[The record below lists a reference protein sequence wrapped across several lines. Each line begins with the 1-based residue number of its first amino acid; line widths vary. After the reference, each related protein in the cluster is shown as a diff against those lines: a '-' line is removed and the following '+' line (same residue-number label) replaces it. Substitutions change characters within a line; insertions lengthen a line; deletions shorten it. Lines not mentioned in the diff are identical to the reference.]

1 MRTPL
6 LLACFALTVVGC
18 SRNEP
23 KDEQTGS
30 AASSEQKTIET
41 SDIAC
46 NNEKATSAIHSYLVN
61 RIDQHAKKQSDIIQQ
76 QAGTV
81 VDMTILQNGLS
92 QVAINL
98 EGVNGSNGK
107 CQATVSFN
115 MPQAQLDNAD
125 KIYTRLKMPVAAEQ
139 IVSRGY
145 QLQNS
150 TLVANNV
157 GFGLSASGT
166 NYQVN
171 STTGDDVIGL
181 VGEIMANSA
190 LAQTLTQPSNTPLA
204 GSSAGAIP
212 VLPPVTSK
220 PSVAANNSQTSTTKP
235 VKKQTTEKPKTNSE
249 KNNSKKNNSEKTKT
263 DVTTTTSAKKNT
275 QSDSAD
281 KKSVKKSESTT
292 SDSADKK
299 SVKKSESTTSNADT
313 KSTATKSAASTGN
326 STEKSTKSVSHEKVP
341 TDTNVKL
348 TIEEKNEQY

>member
-18 SRNEP
+18 SRNEQ

-30 AASSEQKTIET
+30 AASSEQKSIET

-61 RIDQHAKKQSDIIQQ
+61 RIDQQAKKQSDIIQQ

-98 EGVNGSNGK
+98 ESVNGSNGK

-139 IVSRGY
+139 ITSRGY
-145 QLQNS
+145 RLQNS

-157 GFGLSASGT
+157 GFGLSASGA

-220 PSVAANNSQTSTTKP
+220 PSVAANNSQNSTTKP
-235 VKKQTTEKPKTNSE
+235 VKKQTTEQPKTG
-249 KNNSKKNNSEKTKT
+249 SEKTKT
-263 DVTTTTSAKKNT
+263 DVNNNTSDKKNT

-281 KKSVKKSESTT
+281 KISDKKSEP
-292 SDSADKK
+292 
-299 SVKKSESTTSNADT
+299 TTSNADS

-326 STEKSTKSVSHEKVP
+326 STDKSTKSVSHEKVP

>member
-6 LLACFALTVVGC
+6 LLACFALAVVGC
-18 SRNEP
+18 SRNEQ

-30 AASSEQKTIET
+30 AASSEQKSIET

-61 RIDQHAKKQSDIIQQ
+61 RIDQQAKKQSDIIQQ

-98 EGVNGSNGK
+98 ESVNGSNGK

-139 IVSRGY
+139 IASRGY

-157 GFGLSASGT
+157 GFGLSASGA

-212 VLPPVTSK
+212 VVPTVTSK
-220 PSVAANNSQTSTTKP
+220 PSVAANNSQNSTTKP
-235 VKKQTTEKPKTNSE
+235 VKKQTTEEPKTDSE
-249 KNNSKKNNSEKTKT
+249 KNDSEKTKT
-263 DVTTTTSAKKNT
+263 DVTTTSDKKNT
-275 QSDSAD
+275 ASDSAD

-292 SDSADKK
+292 A
-299 SVKKSESTTSNADT
+299 NADT
-313 KSTATKSAASTGN
+313 KSTATKSAAST
-326 STEKSTKSVSHEKVP
+326 SVDKSTKSVSHEKVP

>member
-1 MRTPL
+1 MSMIFPQNTLSKKMRTPL

-18 SRNEP
+18 SRNEQ

-30 AASSEQKTIET
+30 AASSEQKSIET

-61 RIDQHAKKQSDIIQQ
+61 RIDQQAKKQSDIIQQ

-98 EGVNGSNGK
+98 ESVNGSNGK

-139 IVSRGY
+139 IASRGY

-157 GFGLSASGT
+157 GFGLSASGA

-212 VLPPVTSK
+212 VVPTVTSK
-220 PSVAANNSQTSTTKP
+220 PSVAANNSQNSTTKP
-235 VKKQTTEKPKTNSE
+235 VKKQTTEEPKTDSE
-249 KNNSKKNNSEKTKT
+249 KNDSEKTKT
-263 DVTTTTSAKKNT
+263 DVTTTSDKKNT
-275 QSDSAD
+275 A
-281 KKSVKKSESTT
+281 

-299 SVKKSESTTSNADT
+299 SVKKSESTTSNADS
-313 KSTATKSAASTGN
+313 KSTATKSAAST
-326 STEKSTKSVSHEKVP
+326 STDKSTKSVSHEKVP

>member
-1 MRTPL
+1 MSMIFPQNTLSKKMRTPL

-18 SRNEP
+18 SRNEQ

-61 RIDQHAKKQSDIIQQ
+61 RIDQQAKKQSDIIQQ
-76 QAGTV
+76 QAGTI
-81 VDMTILQNGLS
+81 VDMSILQNGLS

-98 EGVNGSNGK
+98 ESVNGSNGK

-115 MPQAQLDNAD
+115 MPQAQLDNTD

-139 IVSRGY
+139 IASRGY

-150 TLVANNV
+150 TLVANHV
-157 GFGLSASGT
+157 GFGLSASGA

-212 VLPPVTSK
+212 VVPTVTSK
-220 PSVAANNSQTSTTKP
+220 PSVAANNSQNSTTKP
-235 VKKQTTEKPKTNSE
+235 VKKQTTEEPKTDSE
-249 KNNSKKNNSEKTKT
+249 KNDSEKTKT
-263 DVTTTTSAKKNT
+263 DVTTTSDKKNT
-275 QSDSAD
+275 ASDSAD
-281 KKSVKKSESTT
+281 KISDKKSESTT
-292 SDSADKK
+292 A
-299 SVKKSESTTSNADT
+299 NADT
-313 KSTATKSAASTGN
+313 KSTATKSAAST
-326 STEKSTKSVSHEKVP
+326 STDKSTKSVSHEKVP

>member
-1 MRTPL
+1 MSMIFPQNTLSKKMRTPL
-6 LLACFALTVVGC
+6 LLACFALAVVGC
-18 SRNEP
+18 SRNEQ

-30 AASSEQKTIET
+30 AASSEQKSIET
-41 SDIAC
+41 SNIAC

-61 RIDQHAKKQSDIIQQ
+61 GIDQQAKKQSDIIQQ

-81 VDMTILQNGLS
+81 VDMSILQNGLS

-98 EGVNGSNGK
+98 ESVNGSNGK

-139 IVSRGY
+139 IASRGY

-157 GFGLSASGT
+157 GFGLSASGA

-204 GSSAGAIP
+204 GSSAGAIA

-220 PSVAANNSQTSTTKP
+220 PSVAANNSQNSTTKP
-235 VKKQTTEKPKTNSE
+235 VKKQSTEEPKTNSE
-249 KNNSKKNNSEKTKT
+249 KNDSETIKT
-263 DVTTTTSAKKNT
+263 DVTTTTSANKNT
-275 QSDSAD
+275 PSDSTD
-281 KKSVKKSESTT
+281 KKSVKKSE
-292 SDSADKK
+292 A
-299 SVKKSESTTSNADT
+299 TTSNADT
-313 KSTATKSAASTGN
+313 KSTATKSAAST
-326 STEKSTKSVSHEKVP
+326 STDKSTKSLSHEKVP

>member
-1 MRTPL
+1 MSMIFPQNTLSKKMRTPL

-18 SRNEP
+18 SRNEQ

-61 RIDQHAKKQSDIIQQ
+61 RIDQQAKKQSDIIQQ
-76 QAGTV
+76 QAGTM

-98 EGVNGSNGK
+98 ESVNGSNGK

-115 MPQAQLDNAD
+115 MPQAQLDNTD

-139 IVSRGY
+139 IASRGY

-157 GFGLSASGT
+157 GFGLSASGA

-212 VLPPVTSK
+212 VVPTVTSK
-220 PSVAANNSQTSTTKP
+220 PSVAANNSQNSTTKP
-235 VKKQTTEKPKTNSE
+235 VKKQTTEEPKTDSE
-249 KNNSKKNNSEKTKT
+249 KNDSEKTKT
-263 DVTTTTSAKKNT
+263 DVTTTSDKKNT
-275 QSDSAD
+275 ASDSAD
-281 KKSVKKSESTT
+281 KKSVKKSEATT
-292 SDSADKK
+292 A
-299 SVKKSESTTSNADT
+299 NADS
-313 KSTATKSAASTGN
+313 KSTATKSAAST
-326 STEKSTKSVSHEKVP
+326 STDKSTKSVSHEKVP

>member
-1 MRTPL
+1 MSMIFPQNTLSKKMRTPL
-6 LLACFALTVVGC
+6 LLACFALAVVGC
-18 SRNEP
+18 SRNEQ

-30 AASSEQKTIET
+30 ATSSEQKSIET

-61 RIDQHAKKQSDIIQQ
+61 RIDQQAKKQSDIIQQ

-81 VDMTILQNGLS
+81 VDMSILQNGLS

-139 IVSRGY
+139 IASRGY

-157 GFGLSASGT
+157 GFGLSASGA

-204 GSSAGAIP
+204 GSSAGAIA
-212 VLPPVTSK
+212 VLPPVTSR
-220 PSVAANNSQTSTTKP
+220 PSVAANNSQNSTTKP
-235 VKKQTTEKPKTNSE
+235 VKKQTTEQPKTG
-249 KNNSKKNNSEKTKT
+249 SEKTKT
-263 DVTTTTSAKKNT
+263 DVTTTTSDKKNT
-275 QSDSAD
+275 A
-281 KKSVKKSESTT
+281 

-299 SVKKSESTTSNADT
+299 SVKKSESTTSNADS

-326 STEKSTKSVSHEKVP
+326 STDKSTKSVSHEKVP

-348 TIEEKNEQY
+348 TIEGKNEQY

>member
-1 MRTPL
+1 MSMIFPQNTLSKKMRTPL
-6 LLACFALTVVGC
+6 LLACFALAVVGC
-18 SRNEP
+18 SRNEQ

-61 RIDQHAKKQSDIIQQ
+61 RIDQQAKKQSDIIQQ

-125 KIYTRLKMPVAAEQ
+125 KIYSRLKMPAAAEQ
-139 IVSRGY
+139 IASRGY

-150 TLVANNV
+150 TLVANSV
-157 GFGLSASGT
+157 GFGLSASGA

-190 LAQTLTQPSNTPLA
+190 LAQTLTQPSNMPLA

-212 VLPPVTSK
+212 VVPTVTSK
-220 PSVAANNSQTSTTKP
+220 PSVAANNSQNSTTKP
-235 VKKQTTEKPKTNSE
+235 VKKQTTEKPKTGSE
-249 KNNSKKNNSEKTKT
+249 KNDSEKTKT
-263 DVTTTTSAKKNT
+263 DVPTISDKKNT
-275 QSDSAD
+275 ASDSSD

-292 SDSADKK
+292 A
-299 SVKKSESTTSNADT
+299 NADS
-313 KSTATKSAASTGN
+313 KSSATKSAAST
-326 STEKSTKSVSHEKVP
+326 STDKSTKPVSHEKVP

>member
-1 MRTPL
+1 MSMIFPQNTLSKKMRTPL

-18 SRNEP
+18 SRNEQ

-61 RIDQHAKKQSDIIQQ
+61 RIDQQAKKQSDIIQQ

-98 EGVNGSNGK
+98 ESVNGSNGK

-139 IVSRGY
+139 ITSRGY

-157 GFGLSASGT
+157 GFGLSASGA

-212 VLPPVTSK
+212 VVPTVTSK
-220 PSVAANNSQTSTTKP
+220 PSVAANNSQNSTTKP
-235 VKKQTTEKPKTNSE
+235 VKKQTTEEPKTDSE
-249 KNNSKKNNSEKTKT
+249 KNDSEKTKT
-263 DVTTTTSAKKNT
+263 DVTTTSDKKNT
-275 QSDSAD
+275 ASDSAD
-281 KKSVKKSESTT
+281 KISVKKSESTT
-292 SDSADKK
+292 A
-299 SVKKSESTTSNADT
+299 NADT
-313 KSTATKSAASTGN
+313 KSTATKSAAST
-326 STEKSTKSVSHEKVP
+326 STDKSTKSVSHEKVP

>member
-1 MRTPL
+1 MSMIFPQNTLSKKMRTPL
-6 LLACFALTVVGC
+6 LLACFALAVVGC
-18 SRNEP
+18 SRNEQ

-30 AASSEQKTIET
+30 AASSEQKPIET

-61 RIDQHAKKQSDIIQQ
+61 RIDQQAKKQSDIIQQ

-81 VDMTILQNGLS
+81 VDMSILQNGLS

-98 EGVNGSNGK
+98 ESVNGSNGK
-107 CQATVSFN
+107 CQATVLFN

-125 KIYTRLKMPVAAEQ
+125 KIYTRLKIPVAAEQ
-139 IVSRGY
+139 IASRGY

-157 GFGLSASGT
+157 GFGLSASGA

-212 VLPPVTSK
+212 VVPTVTSK
-220 PSVAANNSQTSTTKP
+220 PSVAANNSQNSTTKP
-235 VKKQTTEKPKTNSE
+235 VKKQTTEEPKTDSE
-249 KNNSKKNNSEKTKT
+249 KNDSEKTKT
-263 DVTTTTSAKKNT
+263 DVTNTSDKKNT

-281 KKSVKKSESTT
+281 KISDKKSEP
-292 SDSADKK
+292 
-299 SVKKSESTTSNADT
+299 TTSNADS
-313 KSTATKSAASTGN
+313 KSTATKSAAST
-326 STEKSTKSVSHEKVP
+326 STDKSTKSVSHEKVP

>member
-1 MRTPL
+1 MSMIFPQNTLSKKMLTPL

-18 SRNEP
+18 SRNEQ

-30 AASSEQKTIET
+30 TASSEQKPIET

-46 NNEKATSAIHSYLVN
+46 NNDKATGAIHSYLVN
-61 RIDQHAKKQSDIIQQ
+61 RIDQQAKKQSDIIQQ
-76 QAGTV
+76 QAGTM

-98 EGVNGSNGK
+98 ESVNGSNGK

-139 IVSRGY
+139 IASRGY

-157 GFGLSASGT
+157 GFGLSASGA

-212 VLPPVTSK
+212 VVPTVTSK
-220 PSVAANNSQTSTTKP
+220 PSVAANNSQNSTTKP
-235 VKKQTTEKPKTNSE
+235 VKKQTTEEPKTDSE
-249 KNNSKKNNSEKTKT
+249 KNDSEKTKT
-263 DVTTTTSAKKNT
+263 DVTTTSDKKNT
-275 QSDSAD
+275 ASDSVD

-292 SDSADKK
+292 A
-299 SVKKSESTTSNADT
+299 NADT
-313 KSTATKSAASTGN
+313 KSTATKSAAST
-326 STEKSTKSVSHEKVP
+326 STDKSTKSVSHEKVP

>member
-1 MRTPL
+1 MSMIFPQNTLSKKMRTPL

-18 SRNEP
+18 SRNEQ

-30 AASSEQKTIET
+30 AASSEQKPIEM

-61 RIDQHAKKQSDIIQQ
+61 RIDQQAKKQSDIIQQ
-76 QAGTV
+76 QAGTI

-98 EGVNGSNGK
+98 ESVNGSNGK

-139 IVSRGY
+139 ITSRGY

-157 GFGLSASGT
+157 GFGLSASGA

-212 VLPPVTSK
+212 VVPTVTSK
-220 PSVAANNSQTSTTKP
+220 PSVAANNSQNSTTKP
-235 VKKQTTEKPKTNSE
+235 VKKQTTEEPKTDSE
-249 KNNSKKNNSEKTKT
+249 KNDSEKTKT
-263 DVTTTTSAKKNT
+263 DVTTTSDKKNT
-275 QSDSAD
+275 ASDSAD
-281 KKSVKKSESTT
+281 KISDKKSEP
-292 SDSADKK
+292 
-299 SVKKSESTTSNADT
+299 TTSNADS
-313 KSTATKSAASTGN
+313 KSTATKSAAST
-326 STEKSTKSVSHEKVP
+326 STDKSTKSVSHEKVP

>member
-1 MRTPL
+1 MSMIFPQNTLSKKMRTPL

-18 SRNEP
+18 SRNEQ

-61 RIDQHAKKQSDIIQQ
+61 RIDQQAKKQSDIIQQ
-76 QAGTV
+76 QAGTI
-81 VDMTILQNGLS
+81 VDMSILQNGLS

-98 EGVNGSNGK
+98 ESVNGSNGK

-139 IVSRGY
+139 IASRGY

-212 VLPPVTSK
+212 VVPTVTSK
-220 PSVAANNSQTSTTKP
+220 PSVAANNSQNSTTKP
-235 VKKQTTEKPKTNSE
+235 VKKQTTEEPKTDSE
-249 KNNSKKNNSEKTKT
+249 KNDSEKTKT
-263 DVTTTTSAKKNT
+263 DVTNTSDKKNT

-281 KKSVKKSESTT
+281 KISDKKSEP
-292 SDSADKK
+292 
-299 SVKKSESTTSNADT
+299 TTSNADS
-313 KSTATKSAASTGN
+313 KSTATKSAAST
-326 STEKSTKSVSHEKVP
+326 STDKSTKSVSHEKVP

>member
-1 MRTPL
+1 MSMIFPQNTLSKKMRTPL
-6 LLACFALTVVGC
+6 LLACFALAVVGC
-18 SRNEP
+18 SRNEQ

-30 AASSEQKTIET
+30 AASSEQQPIET

-46 NNEKATSAIHSYLVN
+46 NNDKATSAIHSYLVN
-61 RIDQHAKKQSDIIQQ
+61 RIDQQAKKQSDIIQQ

-81 VDMTILQNGLS
+81 VDMSILQNGLS

-98 EGVNGSNGK
+98 ESVNGSNGK
-107 CQATVSFN
+107 CQATVLFN

-125 KIYTRLKMPVAAEQ
+125 KIYTRLKIPVAAEQ
-139 IVSRGY
+139 ITSRGY

-212 VLPPVTSK
+212 VLPPVTSR
-220 PSVAANNSQTSTTKP
+220 PSVAANNSQNSTTKP
-235 VKKQTTEKPKTNSE
+235 VKKQTTEQPKTG
-249 KNNSKKNNSEKTKT
+249 SEKTKT
-263 DVTTTTSAKKNT
+263 DVNNTSDKKNT

-281 KKSVKKSESTT
+281 KISDKKSEP
-292 SDSADKK
+292 
-299 SVKKSESTTSNADT
+299 TTSNADS
-313 KSTATKSAASTGN
+313 KSTATKSAAST
-326 STEKSTKSVSHEKVP
+326 STDKSTKSVSHEKVP

>member
-1 MRTPL
+1 MIFPQNTLSKKMRTPL

-18 SRNEP
+18 SRNEQ

-30 AASSEQKTIET
+30 TASSEQKTIET

-61 RIDQHAKKQSDIIQQ
+61 RIDQQAKKQSDIIQQ

-125 KIYTRLKMPVAAEQ
+125 KIYTRLKMPAAAEQ
-139 IVSRGY
+139 IASRGY

-157 GFGLSASGT
+157 GYGLSASGT
-166 NYQVN
+166 NYQVT

-204 GSSAGAIP
+204 GSSAGAIA

-220 PSVAANNSQTSTTKP
+220 PSVAANNSQNSTTKP
-235 VKKQTTEKPKTNSE
+235 VKKQTTEKPKTGSE
-249 KNNSKKNNSEKTKT
+249 KNDSEKTKT
-263 DVTTTTSAKKNT
+263 DVTTTTPAKKNT
-275 QSDSAD
+275 Q
-281 KKSVKKSESTT
+281 

-313 KSTATKSAASTGN
+313 KSTATKSAASSGN
-326 STEKSTKSVSHEKVP
+326 STEKSTKPVSHEKVP

>member
-1 MRTPL
+1 MSMIFPQNTLSKKMRTPL
-6 LLACFALTVVGC
+6 LLACFALAVVGC
-18 SRNEP
+18 SRNEQ

-30 AASSEQKTIET
+30 AASSEQQPIET

-61 RIDQHAKKQSDIIQQ
+61 RIDQQAKKQSDIIQQ

-98 EGVNGSNGK
+98 ESVNGSNGK

-139 IVSRGY
+139 IASRGY

-150 TLVANNV
+150 TLVANPV
-157 GFGLSASGT
+157 GFGLSASGA

-212 VLPPVTSK
+212 VVPTVTSK
-220 PSVAANNSQTSTTKP
+220 PSVAANNSQNSTTKP
-235 VKKQTTEKPKTNSE
+235 VKKQTTEEPKTDSE
-249 KNNSKKNNSEKTKT
+249 KNDSEKTKT
-263 DVTTTTSAKKNT
+263 DVTTIPAKKNT
-275 QSDSAD
+275 A
-281 KKSVKKSESTT
+281 

-313 KSTATKSAASTGN
+313 KSTKP
-326 STEKSTKSVSHEKVP
+326 VSHEKVP

>member
-1 MRTPL
+1 MSMIFPQNTLSKKMRTPL

-18 SRNEP
+18 SRNEQ

-30 AASSEQKTIET
+30 AASSEQQPIET

-61 RIDQHAKKQSDIIQQ
+61 RIDQQAKKQSDIIQQ

-98 EGVNGSNGK
+98 ESVNGSNGK

-125 KIYTRLKMPVAAEQ
+125 KIYTRLKMPAAAEQ
-139 IVSRGY
+139 IASRGY

-212 VLPPVTSK
+212 VVPTVTSK
-220 PSVAANNSQTSTTKP
+220 PSVAANNSQNSTTKP
-235 VKKQTTEKPKTNSE
+235 VKKQTTEEPKTDSE
-249 KNNSKKNNSEKTKT
+249 KNDSEKTKT
-263 DVTTTTSAKKNT
+263 DVTTIPAKKNT
-275 QSDSAD
+275 A
-281 KKSVKKSESTT
+281 

-313 KSTATKSAASTGN
+313 KSTKP
-326 STEKSTKSVSHEKVP
+326 VSHEKVP

-348 TIEEKNEQY
+348 TIEGKNEQY

>member
-1 MRTPL
+1 MSMIFPQNTLSKKMRTPL

-18 SRNEP
+18 SRNEQ

-30 AASSEQKTIET
+30 AASSEQKSIET

-61 RIDQHAKKQSDIIQQ
+61 RIDQQAKKQSDIIQQ

-98 EGVNGSNGK
+98 ESVNGSNGK

-139 IVSRGY
+139 IASRGY

-157 GFGLSASGT
+157 GFGLSASGA

-212 VLPPVTSK
+212 VVPTVTSK
-220 PSVAANNSQTSTTKP
+220 PSVAANNSQNSTTKP
-235 VKKQTTEKPKTNSE
+235 VKKQTTEEPKTDSE
-249 KNNSKKNNSEKTKT
+249 KNDSEKTKT
-263 DVTTTTSAKKNT
+263 DLTNNTSDKKNT

-281 KKSVKKSESTT
+281 KISDKKSEP
-292 SDSADKK
+292 
-299 SVKKSESTTSNADT
+299 TTSNADS
-313 KSTATKSAASTGN
+313 KSTATKSAAST
-326 STEKSTKSVSHEKVP
+326 STDKSTKSVSHEKVP

-348 TIEEKNEQY
+348 TIEGKNEQY

>member
-1 MRTPL
+1 MSMIFPQNTLSKKMRTPL
-6 LLACFALTVVGC
+6 LLACFALAVVGC
-18 SRNEP
+18 SRNEQ
-23 KDEQTGS
+23 KDGQTGS

-61 RIDQHAKKQSDIIQQ
+61 RIDQQAKKQSDVIQQ

-98 EGVNGSNGK
+98 ESVNGSNGK

-115 MPQAQLDNAD
+115 MSQAQLDNAD
-125 KIYTRLKMPVAAEQ
+125 KIYTRLKMPAAAEQ
-139 IVSRGY
+139 IASRGY

-157 GFGLSASGT
+157 GFGLSTSGT

-220 PSVAANNSQTSTTKP
+220 PNVAANNSQTSTTKP
-235 VKKQTTEKPKTNSE
+235 VKKQTTEKPK
-249 KNNSKKNNSEKTKT
+249 NNSEKTKT
-263 DVTTTTSAKKNT
+263 NVTTTTPAKKNT

-292 SDSADKK
+292 S
-299 SVKKSESTTSNADT
+299 NADS
-313 KSTATKSAASTGN
+313 KSTATKPAASTGN
-326 STEKSTKSVSHEKVP
+326 STDKSTKPVSHEKVP

>member
-1 MRTPL
+1 MSMIFPQNTLSKKMRTPL
-6 LLACFALTVVGC
+6 LMACFALAVVGC
-18 SRNEP
+18 SRNEQ

-30 AASSEQKTIET
+30 AASSEQQLIET

-61 RIDQHAKKQSDIIQQ
+61 RIDQQAKKQSDIIQQ
-76 QAGTV
+76 QAGTI

-98 EGVNGSNGK
+98 ESVNGSNGK

-139 IVSRGY
+139 IASRGY

-157 GFGLSASGT
+157 GFGLSASGA

-204 GSSAGAIP
+204 GSSAGDIA

-235 VKKQTTEKPKTNSE
+235 VKKQSTEEPKTDSE
-249 KNNSKKNNSEKTKT
+249 KNDSETIKT
-263 DVTTTTSAKKNT
+263 DLTTTSDKKNT
-275 QSDSAD
+275 ASDSAD
-281 KKSVKKSESTT
+281 KKSVKKSEATT
-292 SDSADKK
+292 A
-299 SVKKSESTTSNADT
+299 NADT
-313 KSTATKSAASTGN
+313 KSTATKSAAST
-326 STEKSTKSVSHEKVP
+326 STDKSTKSVSHEKVP

>member
-1 MRTPL
+1 MSMIFPQNTLSKKMRTPL
-6 LLACFALTVVGC
+6 LMACFALAVVGC
-18 SRNEP
+18 SRNEQ

-30 AASSEQKTIET
+30 AASSEQQLIET

-61 RIDQHAKKQSDIIQQ
+61 RIDQQAKKQSDIIQQ
-76 QAGTV
+76 QAGTI

-98 EGVNGSNGK
+98 ESVNGSNGK

-139 IVSRGY
+139 IASRGY

-157 GFGLSASGT
+157 GFGLSASGA

-204 GSSAGAIP
+204 GSSAGDIA

-235 VKKQTTEKPKTNSE
+235 VKKQSTEEPKTDSE
-249 KNNSKKNNSEKTKT
+249 KNDSETIKT
-263 DVTTTTSAKKNT
+263 DLTTTSDKKNT
-275 QSDSAD
+275 ASDSAD
-281 KKSVKKSESTT
+281 KKSVKKSE
-292 SDSADKK
+292 A
-299 SVKKSESTTSNADT
+299 TTSNADT
-313 KSTATKSAASTGN
+313 KSTATKSAAST
-326 STEKSTKSVSHEKVP
+326 STDKSTKSVSHEKVP

>member
-1 MRTPL
+1 MSMIFPQNTLSKKMLTPL
-6 LLACFALTVVGC
+6 LMACFALTVVGC
-18 SRNEP
+18 SRNEQ

-30 AASSEQKTIET
+30 AVSSEQKTIET

-46 NNEKATSAIHSYLVN
+46 NNEKATNAIHSYLVN
-61 RIDQHAKKQSDIIQQ
+61 RIDQQAKKQSDIIQQ

-98 EGVNGSNGK
+98 ESVNGSNGK

-139 IVSRGY
+139 IASRGY

-157 GFGLSASGT
+157 GFGLSASGA

-212 VLPPVTSK
+212 VVPTVTSK
-220 PSVAANNSQTSTTKP
+220 PSVAANNSQNSTTKP
-235 VKKQTTEKPKTNSE
+235 VKKQTTEEPKTDSE
-249 KNNSKKNNSEKTKT
+249 KNDSEKTKT
-263 DVTTTTSAKKNT
+263 DVTTTSDKKNT
-275 QSDSAD
+275 ASDSAD

-292 SDSADKK
+292 A
-299 SVKKSESTTSNADT
+299 NADT
-313 KSTATKSAASTGN
+313 KSTATKSAAST
-326 STEKSTKSVSHEKVP
+326 STDKSTKSVSHEKVP

>member
-1 MRTPL
+1 MSMIFPQNTLSKKMRTPL
-6 LLACFALTVVGC
+6 LLACFALAVVGC
-18 SRNEP
+18 SRNEQ

-30 AASSEQKTIET
+30 AASSEQKIIET

-61 RIDQHAKKQSDIIQQ
+61 RIDQQAKKQSDIIQQ
-76 QAGTV
+76 QAGTI
-81 VDMTILQNGLS
+81 VDMSILQNGLS

-98 EGVNGSNGK
+98 ESVNGSNGK

-139 IVSRGY
+139 IASRGY

-157 GFGLSASGT
+157 GFGLSASGA

-212 VLPPVTSK
+212 VVPPVTSK

-235 VKKQTTEKPKTNSE
+235 VKKETTEKPKTGSE
-249 KNNSKKNNSEKTKT
+249 KNSSDKTKT
-263 DVTTTTSAKKNT
+263 DVTTTSDKKNT
-275 QSDSAD
+275 A
-281 KKSVKKSESTT
+281 

-313 KSTATKSAASTGN
+313 KSTKP
-326 STEKSTKSVSHEKVP
+326 VSHEKVP

>member
-1 MRTPL
+1 MSMIFPQNTLSKKMRTPL

-18 SRNEP
+18 SRNEQ

-61 RIDQHAKKQSDIIQQ
+61 RIDQQAKKQSDIIQQ
-76 QAGTV
+76 QAGTM
-81 VDMTILQNGLS
+81 VDMSILQNGLS

-98 EGVNGSNGK
+98 ESVNGSNGK

-139 IVSRGY
+139 IASRGY

-157 GFGLSASGT
+157 GFGLSASGA

-204 GSSAGAIP
+204 GSSADAIP

-235 VKKQTTEKPKTNSE
+235 VKKQTTEEPKTDSE
-249 KNNSKKNNSEKTKT
+249 KNDSEKTKT
-263 DVTTTTSAKKNT
+263 DVTNTSDKKNT

-281 KKSVKKSESTT
+281 KISDKKSESTT
-292 SDSADKK
+292 A
-299 SVKKSESTTSNADT
+299 NADT
-313 KSTATKSAASTGN
+313 KSTATKSAAST
-326 STEKSTKSVSHEKVP
+326 STDKSTKSVSHEKVP

>member
-1 MRTPL
+1 MSMIFPQNTLSKKMRMPL
-6 LLACFALTVVGC
+6 LLACFALAVVGC
-18 SRNEP
+18 SRNEQ
-23 KDEQTGS
+23 KDGQTGS
-30 AASSEQKTIET
+30 TASSEQQPIET

-46 NNEKATSAIHSYLVN
+46 NNDKAADAIHSYLVN
-61 RIDQHAKKQSDIIQQ
+61 RIDQQAKKQSDIIQQ
-76 QAGTV
+76 QAGTM

-98 EGVNGSNGK
+98 ESVKGSNGK

-139 IVSRGY
+139 IASRGY

-157 GFGLSASGT
+157 GFGLSASGA

-204 GSSAGAIP
+204 GSSAGDIA

-235 VKKQTTEKPKTNSE
+235 VKKQSTEEPKTDSE
-249 KNNSKKNNSEKTKT
+249 KNDSETIKT
-263 DVTTTTSAKKNT
+263 DLTTTSDKKNT
-275 QSDSAD
+275 ASDSAD
-281 KKSVKKSESTT
+281 KKSVKKSE
-292 SDSADKK
+292 A
-299 SVKKSESTTSNADT
+299 TTSNADT
-313 KSTATKSAASTGN
+313 KSTATKSAAST
-326 STEKSTKSVSHEKVP
+326 STDKSTKSVSHEKVP

>member
-1 MRTPL
+1 MSMIFPQNTLSKKMRTPL
-6 LLACFALTVVGC
+6 LLACFALAVVGS
-18 SRNEP
+18 SRNEQ

-61 RIDQHAKKQSDIIQQ
+61 RIDQQAKKQSDIIQQ

-98 EGVNGSNGK
+98 ESVNGSNGK

-139 IVSRGY
+139 IASRGY

-157 GFGLSASGT
+157 GFGLSASGA

-220 PSVAANNSQTSTTKP
+220 PSVAANNSQNSTTKP
-235 VKKQTTEKPKTNSE
+235 VKKQTTEKPKTGSE
-249 KNNSKKNNSEKTKT
+249 KNSSEKTKT
-263 DVTTTTSAKKNT
+263 DVTTTTSDKKNT
-275 QSDSAD
+275 A
-281 KKSVKKSESTT
+281 

-326 STEKSTKSVSHEKVP
+326 STDKSTKSVSHEKVP

>member
-1 MRTPL
+1 MSMIFPQNTLSKKMLTPL

-18 SRNEP
+18 SRNEQ

-30 AASSEQKTIET
+30 TASSEQKPIET

-46 NNEKATSAIHSYLVN
+46 NNEKATGAIHSYLVN
-61 RIDQHAKKQSDIIQQ
+61 RIDQQAKKQSDIIQQ
-76 QAGTV
+76 QAGTI

-98 EGVNGSNGK
+98 ESVNGSNGK

-139 IVSRGY
+139 IASRGY

-157 GFGLSASGT
+157 GFGLSASGA

-212 VLPPVTSK
+212 VVPTVTSK
-220 PSVAANNSQTSTTKP
+220 PSVAANNSQNSTTKP
-235 VKKQTTEKPKTNSE
+235 VKKQTTEEPKTDSE
-249 KNNSKKNNSEKTKT
+249 KNDSEKTKT
-263 DVTTTTSAKKNT
+263 DVTTTSDKKNT
-275 QSDSAD
+275 ASDSAD

-292 SDSADKK
+292 A
-299 SVKKSESTTSNADT
+299 NADT
-313 KSTATKSAASTGN
+313 KSTATKSAAST
-326 STEKSTKSVSHEKVP
+326 STDKSTKSVSHEKIP

>member
-1 MRTPL
+1 MSMIFPQNTLSKKMRTPL
-6 LLACFALTVVGC
+6 LLACFALAVVGC
-18 SRNEP
+18 SRNEQ

-46 NNEKATSAIHSYLVN
+46 NNEKATDAIHSYLVN
-61 RIDQHAKKQSDIIQQ
+61 RIDQQAKKQSDIIQQ
-76 QAGTV
+76 QAGTM

-98 EGVNGSNGK
+98 ESVNGSNGK

-139 IVSRGY
+139 IASRGY

-157 GFGLSASGT
+157 GFGLSASGA

-212 VLPPVTSK
+212 VVPTVTSK
-220 PSVAANNSQTSTTKP
+220 PSVAANNSQNSTTKP
-235 VKKQTTEKPKTNSE
+235 VKKQTTEKPKTGSE
-249 KNNSKKNNSEKTKT
+249 KNDSEKTKT
-263 DVTTTTSAKKNT
+263 DVPTISDKKNT
-275 QSDSAD
+275 ASDSSD

-292 SDSADKK
+292 A
-299 SVKKSESTTSNADT
+299 NADS
-313 KSTATKSAASTGN
+313 KSSATKSAAST
-326 STEKSTKSVSHEKVP
+326 STDKSTKPVSHEKVP

>member
-1 MRTPL
+1 MSMIFPQNTLSKKMLTPL

-18 SRNEP
+18 SRNEQ

-30 AASSEQKTIET
+30 AASSEQQPIET

-46 NNEKATSAIHSYLVN
+46 NNDKATSAIHSYLVN
-61 RIDQHAKKQSDIIQQ
+61 RIDQQAKKQSDIIQQ
-76 QAGTV
+76 QAGTM

-98 EGVNGSNGK
+98 ESVKGSNGK

-139 IVSRGY
+139 ITSRGY

-212 VLPPVTSK
+212 VVPTVTSK
-220 PSVAANNSQTSTTKP
+220 PSVAANNSQNSTTKP
-235 VKKQTTEKPKTNSE
+235 VKKQTTEEPKTDSE
-249 KNNSKKNNSEKTKT
+249 KNDSEKTKT
-263 DVTTTTSAKKNT
+263 DVTTTSDKKNT
-275 QSDSAD
+275 ASDSAD
-281 KKSVKKSESTT
+281 KISDKKSESTT
-292 SDSADKK
+292 A
-299 SVKKSESTTSNADT
+299 NADT
-313 KSTATKSAASTGN
+313 KSTATKSAAST
-326 STEKSTKSVSHEKVP
+326 STDKSTKSVSHEKVP

>member
-1 MRTPL
+1 MSMIFPQNTLSKKMRTPL

-18 SRNEP
+18 SRNEQ

-41 SDIAC
+41 PDIAC

-61 RIDQHAKKQSDIIQQ
+61 RIDQQAKKQSDIIQQ
-76 QAGTV
+76 QAGTI
-81 VDMTILQNGLS
+81 VDMSILQNGLS

-98 EGVNGSNGK
+98 ESVNGSNGK

-139 IVSRGY
+139 IASRGY

-157 GFGLSASGT
+157 GFGLSASGA

-204 GSSAGAIP
+204 GSSAGDIA

-235 VKKQTTEKPKTNSE
+235 VKKQSTEEPKTDSE
-249 KNNSKKNNSEKTKT
+249 KNDSETIKT
-263 DVTTTTSAKKNT
+263 DLTTTSDKKNT
-275 QSDSAD
+275 ASDSAD

-292 SDSADKK
+292 A
-299 SVKKSESTTSNADT
+299 NADT
-313 KSTATKSAASTGN
+313 KSTATKSAAST
-326 STEKSTKSVSHEKVP
+326 STDKSTKSVSHEKVP

>member
-1 MRTPL
+1 MSMIFPQNKLSKKMRTPL
-6 LLACFALTVVGC
+6 LLACFALAVVGC
-18 SRNEP
+18 SRNEQ

-61 RIDQHAKKQSDIIQQ
+61 RIDQQAKKQSDIIQQ
-76 QAGTV
+76 QAGTM

-98 EGVNGSNGK
+98 ESVNGSNGK

-139 IVSRGY
+139 IASRGY

-212 VLPPVTSK
+212 VVPPVTSK
-220 PSVAANNSQTSTTKP
+220 PSVAANNSQNSTTKP
-235 VKKQTTEKPKTNSE
+235 VKKQTTEKPKTG
-249 KNNSKKNNSEKTKT
+249 SEKTKT
-263 DVTTTTSAKKNT
+263 DVTTTTSDKKNT
-275 QSDSAD
+275 A
-281 KKSVKKSESTT
+281 

-313 KSTATKSAASTGN
+313 KSTATKPTANTGN
-326 STEKSTKSVSHEKVP
+326 STDKSTKSVSHEKVP

>member
-1 MRTPL
+1 MSMIFPQNTLSKKMRMPL
-6 LLACFALTVVGC
+6 LLACFALAVVGC
-18 SRNEP
+18 SRNEQ

-30 AASSEQKTIET
+30 AASSEQQPIET

-46 NNEKATSAIHSYLVN
+46 NNDKATSAIHSYLVN
-61 RIDQHAKKQSDIIQQ
+61 RIDQQAKKQSDIIQQ

-98 EGVNGSNGK
+98 ESVNGSNGK

-139 IVSRGY
+139 ITSRGY

-157 GFGLSASGT
+157 GFGLSASGA

-212 VLPPVTSK
+212 VVPTVTSK
-220 PSVAANNSQTSTTKP
+220 PSVAANNSQNSTTKP
-235 VKKQTTEKPKTNSE
+235 VKKQTTEQPKTG
-249 KNNSKKNNSEKTKT
+249 SEKTKT
-263 DVTTTTSAKKNT
+263 DVTNTSDKKNT

-281 KKSVKKSESTT
+281 KISDKKSEP
-292 SDSADKK
+292 
-299 SVKKSESTTSNADT
+299 TTSNADS
-313 KSTATKSAASTGN
+313 KSTATKSAAST
-326 STEKSTKSVSHEKVP
+326 SVDKSTKSVSHEKVP

>member
-1 MRTPL
+1 MSMIFPQNTLSKKMRTPL
-6 LLACFALTVVGC
+6 LLACFALAVVGC
-18 SRNEP
+18 SRNEQ
-23 KDEQTGS
+23 KDGQTGS
-30 AASSEQKTIET
+30 AASSEQQPIET

-61 RIDQHAKKQSDIIQQ
+61 RIDQQAKKQSDIIQQ

-98 EGVNGSNGK
+98 ESVNGSNGK

-139 IVSRGY
+139 IASRGY

-150 TLVANNV
+150 TLVANPV
-157 GFGLSASGT
+157 GFGLSASGA

-212 VLPPVTSK
+212 VVPTVTSK
-220 PSVAANNSQTSTTKP
+220 PSVAANNSQNSTTKP
-235 VKKQTTEKPKTNSE
+235 VKKQTTEQPKTG
-249 KNNSKKNNSEKTKT
+249 SEKTKT
-263 DVTTTTSAKKNT
+263 DVTNTSDKKNT

-281 KKSVKKSESTT
+281 KISDKKSEP
-292 SDSADKK
+292 
-299 SVKKSESTTSNADT
+299 TTSNADS
-313 KSTATKSAASTGN
+313 KSTATKSAAST
-326 STEKSTKSVSHEKVP
+326 STDKSTKSVSHEKVP

>member
-1 MRTPL
+1 MSMIFPQNTLSKKMRTPL

-18 SRNEP
+18 SRNEQ

-30 AASSEQKTIET
+30 ATSSEQQTIET

-46 NNEKATSAIHSYLVN
+46 NNEKATDAIHSYLVN
-61 RIDQHAKKQSDIIQQ
+61 RIDQQAKKQSDIIQQ

-139 IVSRGY
+139 IASRGY

-157 GFGLSASGT
+157 GFSLSASGA

-212 VLPPVTSK
+212 VVPTVTSK
-220 PSVAANNSQTSTTKP
+220 PSVAANNSQNSTTKP
-235 VKKQTTEKPKTNSE
+235 VKKQTTEEPKTDSE
-249 KNNSKKNNSEKTKT
+249 KNDSEKTKT
-263 DVTTTTSAKKNT
+263 DVTTTSDKKNT
-275 QSDSAD
+275 A
-281 KKSVKKSESTT
+281 

-313 KSTATKSAASTGN
+313 KSTATKSAAST
-326 STEKSTKSVSHEKVP
+326 STDKSTKSVSHEKVP

>member
-1 MRTPL
+1 MSMIFPQNTLSKKMRTPL
-6 LLACFALTVVGC
+6 LLACFALAVVGC
-18 SRNEP
+18 SRNEQ
-23 KDEQTGS
+23 KDGQTGS
-30 AASSEQKTIET
+30 AASSEQQPIET

-61 RIDQHAKKQSDIIQQ
+61 RIDQQAKKQSDIIQQ

-98 EGVNGSNGK
+98 ESVNGSNGK

-139 IVSRGY
+139 IASRGY

-150 TLVANNV
+150 TLVANPV
-157 GFGLSASGT
+157 GFGLSASGA

-212 VLPPVTSK
+212 VVPPVTSK
-220 PSVAANNSQTSTTKP
+220 PSVAANNSQNSTTKP
-235 VKKQTTEKPKTNSE
+235 VKKQTTEEPKTDSE
-249 KNNSKKNNSEKTKT
+249 KNDSEKTKT
-263 DVTTTTSAKKNT
+263 DVTTIPAKKNT
-275 QSDSAD
+275 A
-281 KKSVKKSESTT
+281 

-313 KSTATKSAASTGN
+313 KSTKP
-326 STEKSTKSVSHEKVP
+326 VSHEKVP

>member
-1 MRTPL
+1 MSMIFPQNTLSKKMRTPL

-18 SRNEP
+18 SRNEQ
-23 KDEQTGS
+23 KDAQTGS

-46 NNEKATSAIHSYLVN
+46 NNEKATDAIHSYLVN
-61 RIDQHAKKQSDIIQQ
+61 RIDQQAKKQSDIIQQ
-76 QAGTV
+76 QAGTI

-98 EGVNGSNGK
+98 EGVNGNNGK

-115 MPQAQLDNAD
+115 MPQAQLDNTD

-139 IVSRGY
+139 IASRGY

-157 GFGLSASGT
+157 GFGLSASGA

-212 VLPPVTSK
+212 VVPTVTSK
-220 PSVAANNSQTSTTKP
+220 PSVAANNSQNSTTKP
-235 VKKQTTEKPKTNSE
+235 VKKQTTEEPKTDSE
-249 KNNSKKNNSEKTKT
+249 KNDSEKTKT
-263 DVTTTTSAKKNT
+263 DVTTTSDKKNT
-275 QSDSAD
+275 A
-281 KKSVKKSESTT
+281 

-313 KSTATKSAASTGN
+313 KSTATKTTAST
-326 STEKSTKSVSHEKVP
+326 STDKSTKSISHEKVP

>member
-1 MRTPL
+1 MSMIFPQNTLSKKMRTPL
-6 LLACFALTVVGC
+6 LLACFALAVVGC
-18 SRNEP
+18 TRNEQ
-23 KDEQTGS
+23 KDGQTGS
-30 AASSEQKTIET
+30 AASSEQQPIET

-61 RIDQHAKKQSDIIQQ
+61 RIDQQAKKQSDIIQQ

-98 EGVNGSNGK
+98 ESVNGSNGK

-139 IVSRGY
+139 IASRGY

-150 TLVANNV
+150 TLVANPV
-157 GFGLSASGT
+157 GFGLSASGA

-212 VLPPVTSK
+212 VVPTVTSK
-220 PSVAANNSQTSTTKP
+220 PSVAANNSQNSTTKP
-235 VKKQTTEKPKTNSE
+235 VKKQTTEEPKTDSE
-249 KNNSKKNNSEKTKT
+249 KNDSEKTKT
-263 DVTTTTSAKKNT
+263 DVTTIPAKKNT
-275 QSDSAD
+275 A
-281 KKSVKKSESTT
+281 

-313 KSTATKSAASTGN
+313 KSTKP
-326 STEKSTKSVSHEKVP
+326 VSHEKVP

>member
-1 MRTPL
+1 MSMIFPQNTLSKKMRTPL

-18 SRNEP
+18 SRNEQ

-61 RIDQHAKKQSDIIQQ
+61 RIDQQAKKQSDIIQQ
-76 QAGTV
+76 QAGTI
-81 VDMTILQNGLS
+81 VDMSILQNGLS

-98 EGVNGSNGK
+98 ESVNGSNGK

-139 IVSRGY
+139 IASRGY

-157 GFGLSASGT
+157 GFGLSASGA

-212 VLPPVTSK
+212 VVPTVTSK
-220 PSVAANNSQTSTTKP
+220 PSVAANNSQNSTTKP
-235 VKKQTTEKPKTNSE
+235 VKKQTTEEPKTDSE
-249 KNNSKKNNSEKTKT
+249 KNDSEKTKT
-263 DVTTTTSAKKNT
+263 DVTTTSDKKNT
-275 QSDSAD
+275 ASDSAD
-281 KKSVKKSESTT
+281 KISDKKSESTT
-292 SDSADKK
+292 A
-299 SVKKSESTTSNADT
+299 NADT
-313 KSTATKSAASTGN
+313 KSTATKSAAST

>member
-1 MRTPL
+1 MSMIFPQNTLSKKMRMPL
-6 LLACFALTVVGC
+6 LLAFFALAVVGC
-18 SRNEP
+18 SRNEQ

-30 AASSEQKTIET
+30 AESSEQQPIET

-46 NNEKATSAIHSYLVN
+46 NNDKVTSAIHSYLVN
-61 RIDQHAKKQSDIIQQ
+61 RIDQQAKKQSDIIQQ
-76 QAGTV
+76 QAGTM

-98 EGVNGSNGK
+98 ESENGSNGK
-107 CQATVSFN
+107 CQATVLFN

-139 IVSRGY
+139 ITSRGY

-190 LAQTLTQPSNTPLA
+190 LAQTLTQPSNTPLT
-204 GSSAGAIP
+204 GSSAGAIA
-212 VLPPVTSK
+212 VLPPVTSR
-220 PSVAANNSQTSTTKP
+220 PSVAANNSQNSTTKP
-235 VKKQTTEKPKTNSE
+235 VKKQTTEQPKTG
-249 KNNSKKNNSEKTKT
+249 SEKTKT
-263 DVTTTTSAKKNT
+263 DVNNTSDKKNT

-281 KKSVKKSESTT
+281 KISDKKSEP
-292 SDSADKK
+292 
-299 SVKKSESTTSNADT
+299 TTSNADS
-313 KSTATKSAASTGN
+313 KSTATKSAAST
-326 STEKSTKSVSHEKVP
+326 STDKSTKSVSHEKVP